1 MRSPWQHPRRR
12 KPLLSIREIVI
23 FAMLGALMMVSD
35 LIMNIIPNVHLGGMF
50 IAVYTLLYRTK
61 ALLPIYVYVFLIGLF
76 EGFGL
81 WWVSYLYVW
90 AILWLFFMLLPK
102 KMPQW
107 LAPVVYCT
115 ACAIHGFAFGLFW
128 IPTQMLFFNFTLKQT
143 LVWWKWG
150 FITADLPHGIGNL
163 IAGILIVPLA
173 TLLRRLN
180 KSIGLIQYA

>member
-1 MRSPWQHPRRR
+1 MSSPRQRTKRR
-12 KPLLSIREIVI
+12 KPLLSIREIAI

-35 LIMNIIPNVHLGGMF
+35 LVMNIIPNVHLGGMF
-50 IAVYTLLYRTK
+50 IAVYTLVYRAK

-102 KMPQW
+102 KMPKW

-115 ACAIHGFAFGLFW
+115 VCALHGFAFGTLYAPAQALLFGLDFEETLLW
-128 IPTQMLFFNFTLKQT
+128 IASGLPF
-143 LVWWKWG
+143 
-150 FITADLPHGIGNL
+150 DLIHGISNL
-163 IAGILIVPLA
+163 VCGCLVLPFSE
-173 TLLRRLN
+173 LLMRLMR
-180 KSIGLIQYA
+180 KSRG